1 MKDSRKISIDEAY
14 ERRGELGV
22 SKERFEEKVAKKT
35 DDLFTDL
42 RCLPF
47 SWVDQPDGS
56 KKLMSR
62 LPNGK
67 VVFLDKSEDPS
78 KVRVGVSYICA
89 VYEREKVAFA
99 KIICE
104 EYIPKINI
112 LPSKMVS
119 SVWRDGKGRVRRKM
133 HGPFPTFEE
142 RLIDAIKMFDSIGTP
157 EVLLVFVGNKK
168 NV

>member
-1 MKDSRKISIDEAY
+1 MKNSKKITIDEAY
-14 ERRGELGV
+14 ERKGELGI
-22 SKERFEEKVAKKT
+22 SRERFEEKVMKKT
-35 DDLFTDL
+35 DELFTDL

-47 SWVDQPDGS
+47 SWVEQPDGS

-67 VVFLDKSEDPS
+67 IVFLDKSEDPT
-78 KVRVGVSYICA
+78 KVRTDISYICA

-104 EYIPKINI
+104 EYIPRINI
-112 LPSKMVS
+112 LTNRMVS
-119 SVWRDGKGRVRRKM
+119 TVWRDEKGRARRKM

-142 RLIDAIKMFDSIGTP
+142 RIIDAIKTFEDLGFSEALITF
-157 EVLLVFVGNKK
+157 LK
-168 NV
+168 NRRK